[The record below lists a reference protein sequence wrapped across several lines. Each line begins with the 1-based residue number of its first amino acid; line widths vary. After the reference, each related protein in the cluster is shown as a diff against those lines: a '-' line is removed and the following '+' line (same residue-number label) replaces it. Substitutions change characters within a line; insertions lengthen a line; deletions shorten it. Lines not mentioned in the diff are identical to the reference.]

1 MARKS
6 ETRDVEPAFGRK
18 RLEAARAFMQQAR
31 QTEASANSE
40 YERAAAMSS
49 AILGAIA
56 AADAVCGLKLGQVWK
71 GEHSQAHLFL
81 RRVNGAEKAAS
92 ALQRA
97 VRGKANVQYMAESVT
112 ASKLT
117 AALRQADTVVEFAEQ
132 VAASS

>member
-1 MARKS
+1 MARKT

-18 RLEAARAFMQQAR
+18 RLEAARAFLQQAR
-31 QTEASANSE
+31 QTEAAANSE

-56 AADAVCGLKLGQVWK
+56 AADAVCALKLGQVWK
-71 GEHSQAHLFL
+71 GEHSQAHSFL
-81 RRVNGAEKAAS
+81 RKVNGAEKAAS
-92 ALQRA
+92 ALQRV